1 MKPWE
6 TNSTPDEP
14 THDPEIQQWFQA
26 LGAPPAPPAS
36 PYLQAKVRARILD
49 KQTRPRLASWMNM
62 LVNPVWASA
71 LAAALVLSLSAN
83 VWWGLTGQAPQ
94 EVQVVSETSSLPIY
108 QFQARMR
115 HAEAV
120 EPEMMARV
128 PVASEPVGRA
138 FASHQDR
145 RVAFFRLGTV
155 YADALAALHSHT
167 PDAVGARLTVLM
179 DALHRL
185 QAPDALAHYLRELL
199 TLVQNQA
206 YPDAELAQ
214 FLALF
219 EPLYSSVYDS
229 PEEPAALS
237 LFQIGAW
244 LENVA
249 LAAATH
255 DPVLQQQTSALAS
268 YQDDLVRL
276 QAPSKVLDAFTQLRA
291 LMAKPTLTAQD
302 WHQIRPL
309 VQTIQSVL
317 GVTAS

>member
-6 TNSTPDEP
+6 ANSTPDEP

-26 LGAPPAPPAS
+26 LGPPPVQPAS

-49 KQTRPRLASWMNM
+49 KKTRPRLASWMNTFM
-62 LVNPVWASA
+62 SPVWASA

-94 EVQVVSETSSLPIY
+94 EVQVASETSSLPVY

-128 PVASEPVGRA
+128 PVVSEPVGRA

-155 YADALAALHSHT
+155 YADALAALHSHA
-167 PDAVGARLTVLM
+167 PDAAGERLTVLM
-179 DALHRL
+179 NTLHRL
-185 QAPDALAHYLRELL
+185 QAPDTLGHYLRELL

-206 YPDAELAQ
+206 YPDAELAK

-219 EPLYSSVYDS
+219 EPLYNSAYDS
-229 PEEPAALS
+229 QEEPVALS

-255 DPVLQQQTSALAS
+255 DPVLQRQTSALVS
-268 YQDDLVRL
+268 YQDDLARL

-291 LMAKPTLTAQD
+291 LIAQPTLTEQD
-302 WHQIRPL
+302 WRQVRLL

-317 GVTAS
+317 GVMAS